1 MEGSEQIVE
10 LPMTNEEICV
20 RYRQAKDKGDQV
32 IILSELNACPVERII
47 GILVA
52 NGVDNRNFNGL
63 RHRLKL
69 EGAKAEKKAE
79 TPTDKKQAAKVEVA
93 EKMQEALYSKE
104 KKSKKTESSKPKE
117 NAADKQ
123 QGFKDIDLIILHENI
138 FEDTELIDAFGRKV
152 HQLIERRR
160 ECIAEIEDID
170 KMLSKYAYMLTD
182 ISEAIGCEGVEI

>member
-32 IILSELNACPVERII
+32 QILAELNACQVERII

-63 RHRLKL
+63 RHKLKL
-69 EGAKAEKKAE
+69 EGAKAEKKAKSAA
-79 TPTDKKQAAKVEVA
+79 DKRQAAKAEVA
-93 EKMQEALYSKE
+93 EKMQEVLYSGE
-104 KKSKKTESSKPKE
+104 KNKKTKSSIPKE
-117 NAADKQ
+117 NAADK
-123 QGFKDIDLIILHENI
+123 QGFKDIDLIILNENI

-152 HQLIERRR
+152 HQLIDRRR